1 MKWLLSP
8 SDCTAASQWW
18 LSTSPLS
25 AACSPVVSV
34 QTGKHGALMYLLI
47 NNCTTL
53 YYWNNFKDTW
63 LSYTELHGWIHRWKV
78 TCQYKGRDHTFQSV
92 LQVKPAIFV
101 TFQPITF
108 HLSAVMQEVSNVFVG
123 RCPQETECWTTAGV
137 VMFFSPTVIGRLCE
151 TTCRQ
156 VSFQAKHLVHQ
167 QHLPSKP
174 WVPFLLQTISHPLL
188 YWEHVCQFSFFLIST
203 GKYPRKYRIKQKLAT
218 EPFTDS
224 CMLECPCWQPG
235 RIHSSYCP
243 NI

>member
-18 LSTSPLS
+18 LSTSPLA

-151 TTCRQ
+151 TTWRQ
-156 VSFQAKHLVHQ
+156 VCSTLNILCTNNICPPNHEFHFYCRRLVT
-167 QHLPSKP
+167 LYFTENTYAN
-174 WVPFLLQTISHPLL
+174 FL
-188 YWEHVCQFSFFLIST
+188 FFLYQPANI
-203 GKYPRKYRIKQKLAT
+203 QENT
-218 EPFTDS
+218 E
-224 CMLECPCWQPG
+224 
-235 RIHSSYCP
+235 
-243 NI
+243 

>member
-18 LSTSPLS
+18 LSTSPLA

-156 VSFQAKHLVHQ
+156 VCSTPNILCTNNICPPNHEFHFYCRRLV
-167 QHLPSKP
+167 
-174 WVPFLLQTISHPLL
+174 TL
-188 YWEHVCQFSFFLIST
+188 YFTENTYASFFFFFYQPANI
-203 GKYPRKYRIKQKLAT
+203 QENT
-218 EPFTDS
+218 E
-224 CMLECPCWQPG
+224 
-235 RIHSSYCP
+235 
-243 NI
+243 